1 MRDFDKFFA
10 DRLNEEAD
18 FPRKG
23 KNWKT
28 LSGRLDAYDA
38 GTQRISRPRLRYWQ
52 AAAAVSLLVT
62 AWAIGNVYTL
72 REKNTALQQ
81 QVSALQDALTEV
93 APLPAGAKPTPDT
106 KTYSEGHP
114 APAPEPDAVMLQNNA
129 NHKKEDIAASS
140 HTHNNPTRS
149 DSEKSG
155 TTNLART
162 NLADIIPE
170 KQLPASQ
177 PILES
182 GGIESSPTQQP
193 EGTDQPDVEKM
204 AGLSLLPGIDPDP
217 VSMGKQPAARATLT
231 TVAVPDGQASA
242 VASSLTKPVH
252 EPSRFKA
259 GLDAMIGFARPGEKG
274 VSMIRGQGLNIGYA
288 VIKDIWLTA
297 SADWLRFDVATEKYH
312 PHVHAHQHDPPM
324 PPQHGGQPPK
334 KLIRVESTQRQQ
346 HFALGVQYRLPLR
359 SRFRPSVRLAHTW
372 VHVSPEL
379 ISFKFD
385 DQHQGGPGNDPE
397 FFVQK
402 REAQYLGNVWRLGAG
417 LEYEAPHWV
426 FGLWTDYSKN
436 FGGADPNFDILMFK
450 AGIQYRIN

>member
-1 MRDFDKFFA
+1 MSDFDKFFA

-38 GTQRISRPRLRYWQ
+38 GMQRISRPRLRYWQ
-52 AAAAVSLLVT
+52 AAAAVSLLIT
-62 AWAIGNVYTL
+62 AWAIGNVYLL

-81 QVSALQDALTEV
+81 QISTLQEALTEV
-93 APLPAGAKPTPDT
+93 APIPAGAERAPGS
-106 KTYSEGHP
+106 KTNQEGHP
-114 APAPEPDAVMLQNNA
+114 ATEPDAILQQNNT
-129 NHKKEDIAASS
+129 NYINENITESS
-140 HTHNNPTRS
+140 HTHNSNTRP

-155 TTNLART
+155 TSDLARS
-162 NLADIIPE
+162 NQAGIKPE
-170 KQLPASQ
+170 KQLPQSIPGIAGMEPS
-177 PILES
+177 PIQNPES
-182 GGIESSPTQQP
+182 
-193 EGTDQPDVEKM
+193 TDQADVEKM
-204 AGLSLLPGIDPDP
+204 ADLSLLPGIDPVP
-217 VSMGKQPAARATLT
+217 VSTGKQPAAIATLT
-231 TVAVPDGQASA
+231 TVAMPGASA
-242 VASSLTKPVH
+242 VASNLIKPVQ

-259 GLDAMIGFARPGEKG
+259 GLDAMIGFAQPREKG
-274 VSMIRGQGLNIGYA
+274 VSMITGQGINIGYA
-288 VIKDIWLTA
+288 VVKDVWLTA
-297 SADWLRFDVATEKYH
+297 SADWLRFDVATEEYR
-312 PHVHAHQHDPPM
+312 PHVHGHQHDPPM

-372 VHVSPEL
+372 VRVSPEL

-385 DQHQGGPGNDPE
+385 DQHQGGPGPGNDPE

-402 REAQYLGNVWRLGAG
+402 REARHLSKVWRLGAG
-417 LEYEAPHWV
+417 LEYEAPRWV

-436 FGGADPNFDILMFK
+436 LGGADPNFDILMFK
-450 AGIQYRIN
+450 AGLQYRIN